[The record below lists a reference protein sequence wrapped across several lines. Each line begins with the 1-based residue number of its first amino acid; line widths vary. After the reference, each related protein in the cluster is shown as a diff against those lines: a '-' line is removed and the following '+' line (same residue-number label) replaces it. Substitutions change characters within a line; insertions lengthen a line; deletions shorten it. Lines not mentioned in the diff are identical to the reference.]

1 TGVENSDL
9 SNFTLNQSGFTF
21 HFPPY
26 ELHCYALGSWEFFI
40 SFFEVI
46 DHLKKDSIYQ
56 LIKGE

>member
-1 TGVENSDL
+1 SDL